1 VFAQRGERKRA
12 SLLILVSDP
21 NCSLMGV
28 WLVQNDEFISLVK
41 QWTKDELA
49 NDDFFTKVRSRLKSA
64 GTLVHPSNTQHE
76 CQRAL

>member
-1 VFAQRGERKRA
+1 
-12 SLLILVSDP
+12 VSDP

-49 NDDFFTKVRSRLKSA
+49 NDDFFTKVRSRLKVPAPSS
-64 GTLVHPSNTQHE
+64 TLQHP
-76 CQRAL
+76 A